1 MATAPLHDGARV
13 LVIRLSALG
22 DVVNTLPTLEA
33 LRRGLPTA
41 HLGFAV
47 EDRAKDLLV
56 GHPSVDRVHV
66 LERKRIRALF
76 ASPTGWPA
84 ARRELARFV
93 RELRAERYEI
103 ALDLQGN
110 FKGALHSLSSGAPRR
125 VGFARGHCKELNHLF
140 SNEHVV
146 PPGATEKVHRV
157 RKFLAQAAHLGLSVE
172 PPCFRLPDLSAS
184 QARLSVVLA
193 EQGVEE
199 FVALHPG
206 ASGKGALKRWPAE
219 RFGELAARIAAEFQL
234 VPLVTW
240 GPGERPL
247 AERVVAASNGAAR
260 LAPATSSVLD
270 LAAVLSRARL
280 FVGGDT
286 GPLHLA
292 SAVSTA
298 SVALFGPK
306 DPRTYG
312 PFHAPNRVVLR
323 GVPGHASMEAI
334 SVDDAAAAVREL
346 LAELA
351 APLAPS
357 ADHRPAL
364 Q

>member
-1 MATAPLHDGARV
+1 MATPSLHARARV

-33 LRRGLPTA
+33 LRRGLPQA
-41 HLGFAV
+41 HIGFAV

-66 LERKRIRALF
+66 LERKRLSALL
-76 ASPTGWPA
+76 ARPSQWAA
-84 ARRELARFV
+84 ARRELAAFV

-110 FKGALHSLSSGAPRR
+110 FKGALHALCCGAPRR
-125 VGFARGHCKELNHLF
+125 IGFARGHCKELNHLF
-140 SNEHVV
+140 SNEHVA
-146 PPGATEKVHRV
+146 PPGGTEKAHRV
-157 RKFLAQAAHLGLSVE
+157 AKFLAQAAHLGVSVE
-172 PPCFRLPDLSAS
+172 APSYRLPDLSES
-184 QARLSVVLA
+184 RSRLVAFLT
-193 EQGVEE
+193 EQRVGE

-219 RFGELAARIAAEFQL
+219 RFGELAARIESEL
-234 VPLVTW
+234 CLTPLVTW
-240 GPGERPL
+240 GPGEQPL
-247 AERVVAASNGAAR
+247 AERVVAASRGAAR
-260 LAPATSSVLD
+260 LAPATKSVLD
-270 LAAVLSRARL
+270 LAAVLARARL

-292 SAVSTA
+292 SAVSTP

-312 PFHAPNRVVLR
+312 PFHARHRVVLR
-323 GVPGHASMEAI
+323 GTPGAASMEAI
-334 SVDDAAAAVREL
+334 SVDDAFAAT
-346 LAELA
+346 AELSA
-351 APLAPS
+351 ELGPAPGAS
-357 ADHRPAL
+357 DGACRAL